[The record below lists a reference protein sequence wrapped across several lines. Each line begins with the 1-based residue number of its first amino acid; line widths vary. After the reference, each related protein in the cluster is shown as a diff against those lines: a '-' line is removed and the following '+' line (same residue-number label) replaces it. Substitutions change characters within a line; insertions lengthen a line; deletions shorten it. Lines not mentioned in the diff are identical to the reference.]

1 MALQTHPPPH
11 PPPTKV
17 YKSPSTSNDEALY
30 YSTIYHNS
38 RDLGTPE
45 KAGEAPPLTPGV
57 LRTPS
62 VQMGILTLVTWVPQN
77 RQGKLHLSLR
87 GCSAPPPFCRRALH
101 QGQPLRCRAFLLLTR
116 GADNS
121 RPNYT
126 APSCPTEQ
134 CAKLVLH
141 TFEEGGG
148 PMGCHP
154 MLTENANFVAMHL

>member
-1 MALQTHPPPH
+1 M
-11 PPPTKV
+11 

-134 CAKLVLH
+134 WSYSFLSRVDFRTLL
-141 TFEEGGG
+141 EGGG
-148 PMGCHP
+148 PQKCAKV
-154 MLTENANFVAMHL
+154 LE